1 MAGKSEKLIWVR
13 FAKFYCYFSV
23 TINVLK
29 LSFGNI
35 LDVFVCNKFKFKTS
49 NKVEDHANFGIKEYF
64 LRLTNGL
71 NR

>member
-1 MAGKSEKLIWVR
+1 MAGKSEQLTWVQ

-35 LDVFVCNKFKFKTS
+35 LDVSVCNKFKFQAS
-49 NKVEDHANFGIKEYF
+49 SKVEDHANSDINPFMTEAIII
-64 LRLTNGL
+64 
-71 NR
+71 